1 LILFH
6 VRLGVHFLTRG
17 VDIPQGFH
25 VWRYDARD
33 AGAAKRARVVVLH
46 PSPNALITNLVVE
59 AWIKEG
65 SGLLRD
71 LIHTNGAWK
80 FDVFGGSVSGR
91 R

>member
-1 LILFH
+1 
-6 VRLGVHFLTRG
+6 
-17 VDIPQGFH
+17 
-25 VWRYDARD
+25 
-33 AGAAKRARVVVLH
+33 
-46 PSPNALITNLVVE
+46 LVVE